1 VIVRHRPKYGC
12 RACEGAIVQAPAPE
26 RLIKSGIPTE
36 GLVASVV
43 VDKFA
48 WHTPLYRKR
57 RLDDIGFPIDAGG
70 FSGACGNIVCNKDCN
85 ICCKALRQF
94 WREVCG

>member
-1 VIVRHRPKYGC
+1 MPDVD
-12 RACEGAIVQAPAPE
+12 
-26 RLIKSGIPTE
+26 S
-36 GLVASVV
+36 VAS
-43 VDKFA
+43 DDS
-48 WHTPLYRKR
+48 KR

>member
-1 VIVRHRPKYGC
+1 MPDVD
-12 RACEGAIVQAPAPE
+12 
-26 RLIKSGIPTE
+26 S
-36 GLVASVV
+36 VAS
-43 VDKFA
+43 DDS
-48 WHTPLYRKR
+48 KR

-70 FSGACGNIVCNKDCN
+70 FSGACGDIVCNKDCN

>member
-1 VIVRHRPKYGC
+1 MYAGNPFIASAGM
-12 RACEGAIVQAPAPE
+12 
-26 RLIKSGIPTE
+26 PTF
-36 GLVASVV
+36 G
-43 VDKFA
+43 
-48 WHTPLYRKR
+48 TPLPTTM

>member
-1 VIVRHRPKYGC
+1 MSWGFCQHCGITLARKD
-12 RACEGAIVQAPAPE
+12 RADDPQPGRAGDV
-26 RLIKSGIPTE
+26 GND
-36 GLVASVV
+36 VV
-43 VDKFA
+43 ELQI
-48 WHTPLYRKR
+48 HRKR
-57 RLDDIGFPIDAGG
+57 RMDDIGFPIDAGG

>member
-1 VIVRHRPKYGC
+1 MKISPHLTVETK
-12 RACEGAIVQAPAPE
+12 AF
-26 RLIKSGIPTE
+26 
-36 GLVASVV
+36 VA
-43 VDKFA
+43 
-48 WHTPLYRKR
+48 LQRKR